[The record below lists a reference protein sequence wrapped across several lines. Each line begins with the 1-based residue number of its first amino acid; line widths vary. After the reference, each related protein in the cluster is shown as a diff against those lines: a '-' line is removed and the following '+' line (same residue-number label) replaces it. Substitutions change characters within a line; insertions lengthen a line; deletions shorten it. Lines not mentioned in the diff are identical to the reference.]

1 MMTEYSSLA
10 ASQIEALARRVPER
24 KASDFEKDGVIFCGD
39 CGEPRQAW
47 IDWIPDEDGNVEK
60 RLVPVMCRCEQ
71 ERYEAEKEAFRREQ
85 FHLSLR
91 AMREEY
97 GFFVPE
103 SDKIRF
109 AQDDSPNSAVGKT
122 CRKYAEK
129 WDDMRGGGV
138 GIVFY
143 GNKGTGKTFYAACIA
158 NEIAETQMT
167 PTLIV
172 TTAAVVGAMQGK
184 QERAE
189 IIDHLD
195 RFSLLVLD
203 DLGAERETSYGG
215 EVLYSVIDARYRS
228 GLPLIVTTN
237 MDIKDM
243 EAEEDPMRSRIYDR
257 VLEMCAIPLAVVGES
272 RRSGIAERRRELARE
287 ILRGVKG
294 K

>member
-10 ASQIEALARRVPER
+10 ASQIEALARRVPDR
-24 KASDFEKDGVIFCGD
+24 KDSDFEKDGLLYCGD

-47 IDWIPDEDGNVEK
+47 IDWIPDENGVSSK

-71 ERYEAEKEAFRREQ
+71 ERYEAEKESFRREQ
-85 FHLSLR
+85 FGMALR
-91 AMREEY
+91 ALREAY
-97 GFFVPE
+97 GFFVPGTE
-103 SDKIRF
+103 QISF
-109 AQDDSPNSAVGKT
+109 AQDDSPNTPVART
-122 CRKYAEK
+122 CRKYADR
-129 WDDMRGGGV
+129 WDAMRKGGV
-138 GIVFY
+138 GIIFF

-158 NEIAETQMT
+158 NAIAETKMV

-172 TTAAVVGAMQGK
+172 TTATLVGAMQGK
-184 QERAE
+184 QTRAE
-189 IIDHLD
+189 ILEHLS

-215 EVLYSVIDARYRS
+215 EVIYSVIDARYRS

-237 MDIKDM
+237 MDVKDM

-257 VLEMCAIPLAVVGES
+257 VLEMCAIPLEVVGQS

-287 ILRGVKG
+287 ILRGERHG
-294 K
+294 